1 VSRRRLGLAALVL
14 ASSFTVANAGSA
26 SAELWPAD
34 IPVANDKNE
43 VVSKPVKGGG
53 YPVPPGQT
61 APDPGTCR
69 LGDYNSNF
77 SESWIAVNP
86 GTEDLVGTSK
96 YFFEKFST
104 FYDFHLGSFTIED
117 GSGVDANNQVQGYDC
132 ISTGTQEMPPSWTN
146 NTDPNVD
153 FDTQG
158 RAYQV
163 TLPFNAFWAN
173 LHPNSN
179 IALSYS
185 DDLGRHWVKGN
196 GGEPL
201 EHAPNWSSL
210 SLGFVEDKQWV
221 AVNHIPGNRFQD
233 HVYAAWAIY
242 NGSTTKINVAVSRDR
257 GQSFSKA
264 TTITAPKQTGP
275 TNEFVYP
282 AVDAAGNVY
291 VSIAADR
298 PSGNDRK
305 TIYVSRSS
313 DDGVTWSDFVPVTQA
328 SQIPS
333 CCLRNTTFRDGILEH
348 FAASPDYPGHLYVVW
363 EDWQE
368 DEDDTQSQYDVKFSQ
383 STDFG
388 RTWSPPIKVND
399 NAASTEPSD
408 QFQPQ
413 VAAGPGGAV
422 AVNFYD
428 RRADCP
434 NDPNDPTILPENRG
448 RSNLCIDVSL
458 QAFKDGGN
466 GAERVGG
473 NVRVSEF
480 TWDPEQPG
488 QTINGIDQ
496 MACAAH
502 QNPCTTRAFI
512 GDYFGLAISEANVY
526 TLAVS
531 THYPSDVLG
540 DPPCEGCPA
549 PPVFYQQQVLE
560 PVSRTALGIP

>member
-1 VSRRRLGLAALVL
+1 MRGIVWTVVVL
-14 ASSFTVANAGSA
+14 AIMGVLAESA
-26 SAELWPAD
+26 SADSGWRTG
-34 IPVANDKNE
+34 VAITNE
-43 VVSKPVKGGG
+43 VVSRPVTGGG

-69 LGDYNSNF
+69 AGLYNSNF
-77 SESWIAVNP
+77 SESWIAVKP

-96 YFFEKFST
+96 FFFETFST
-104 FYDFHLGSFTIED
+104 FYDFHLGSFTIEA
-117 GSGVDANNQVQGYDC
+117 GAPVAANQVQGYDC
-132 ISTGTQEMPPSWTN
+132 VSTGTQEMPPSWTN
-146 NTDPNVD
+146 NTDPTAA

-158 RAYQV
+158 RVYQV

-179 IALSYS
+179 IAISYS

-221 AVNHIPGNRFQD
+221 AVNNIPGSRYQD

-242 NGSTTKINVAVSRDR
+242 NGSTTKIKVAVSRDR
-257 GQSFSKA
+257 GQTFSKA
-264 TTITAPKQTGP
+264 VTITKPNQTGP
-275 TNEFVYP
+275 TNEYVYP

-291 VSIAADR
+291 VSIASDR
-298 PSGNDRK
+298 PSPDRK
-305 TIYVSRSS
+305 TIYVARSS
-313 DDGVTWSDFVPVTQA
+313 DDGVTWSSFVPVAQVDT
-328 SQIPS
+328 IGT
-333 CCLRNTTFRDGILEH
+333 CCLPNTTFRDGILEH
-348 FAASPDYPGHLYVVW
+348 FAASPDHPGHLYVVW
-363 EDWQE
+363 EDW
-368 DEDDTQSQYDVKFSQ
+368 DGSQFDVKFSQ

-388 RTWSPPIKVND
+388 RSWSTPIVVND
-399 NAASTEPSD
+399 NADREASD

-428 RRADCP
+428 RRAACP
-434 NDPNDPTILPENRG
+434 DDPSILPEHVG
-448 RSNLCIDVSL
+448 RENFCIDVSL
-458 QAFKDGGN
+458 QAFKDGGA
-466 GAERVGG
+466 GAVPVGG
-473 NVRVSEF
+473 NVRVSSF

-488 QTINGIDQ
+488 QTIDGIDQ

-502 QNPCTTRAFI
+502 TDPCTIRSFI
-512 GDYFGLAISEANVY
+512 GDYFGLAISQDNVY

-531 THYPSDVLG
+531 THYPSGVTG
-540 DPPCEGCPA
+540 DDGG
-549 PPVFYQQQVLE
+549 PVYYQQQVLE
-560 PVSRTALGIP
+560 TVARAALGI